1 VLISNFVEL
10 ILTAIMGANKITLL
24 ILLLLSFSNIRA
36 QKKHQSYDQ
45 LISDVSKVYDE
56 TLKQFILTPE
66 SKVKVKQTAINNF
79 KRKYNEK
86 AFKGNIRLTD
96 SYFTDPIKESVSLYN
111 DSTKYKWYLLKE
123 SQWIQY
129 FSKEV
134 AKQGYKGEAVDNWCN
149 CVVSKFMT
157 KYPNADFNMTDDA
170 VAVFSYNTSKECGR
184 IHLDVKKMENSNIR
198 WNDSSRSAITKV
210 ILNNHEKNLSG
221 IYSYNQL
228 ISLTQWQV
236 KALEK
241 KFPQGLK
248 MHEIRSEEVVKNIQE
263 EYEKWKSNQNTHEK

>member
-1 VLISNFVEL
+1 
-10 ILTAIMGANKITLL
+10 MGVNKITLL
-24 ILLLLSFSNIRA
+24 ILLLLSFSNIKA
-36 QKKHQSYDQ
+36 QKKHESYDQ

-96 SYFTDPIKESVSLYN
+96 NFFTDPIKESVFLYN
-111 DSTKYKWYLLKE
+111 DSTKHKWYLMKE

-129 FSKEV
+129 FSKEA
-134 AKQGYKGEAVDNWCN
+134 AKLGYTGVAVDNWCN
-149 CVVSKFMT
+149 CVVSKFMA
-157 KYPNADFNMTDDA
+157 KYPNADFNMNDDE
-170 VAVFSYNTSKECGR
+170 VSIFSYSTSKECAR
-184 IHLDVKKMENSNIR
+184 IYLDLKNMENSNIS
-198 WNDSSRSAITKV
+198 WNDISRSSITKA
-210 ILNNHEKNLSG
+210 ILNNNEKNLSG
-221 IYSYNQL
+221 LYSYNQL

-248 MHEIRSEEVVKNIQE
+248 TQEIRSEEVLQNLQF
-263 EYEKWKSNQNTHEK
+263 EYEKWKNETKF

>member
-1 VLISNFVEL
+1 MLISNFVEL
-10 ILTAIMGANKITLL
+10 ILTAIMGVNKITLL
-24 ILLLLSFSNIRA
+24 ILLLLSFSNIKA

-96 SYFTDPIKESVSLYN
+96 NYFTDPIKESVSLYN

-149 CVVSKFMT
+149 CVVLKFMT
-157 KYPNADFNMTDDA
+157 KYPNADFNMTDDE

-210 ILNNHEKNLSG
+210 ILNNLEKNLSG

-248 MHEIRSEEVVKNIQE
+248 VHEIRSEEVVKNIQE
-263 EYEKWKSNQNTHEK
+263 EYEKWKSNQNTPEK